1 MPEETA
7 QQASGPNLTI
17 GDLVLTAQ
25 IIQAAANKGVFR
37 AEELRPVGD
46 FYERLITFLEASGA
60 ITKPATPTDESVTAT
75 PPTEE
80 KANAKTRR
88 KA

>member
-1 MPEETA
+1 MSEETA
-7 QQASGPNLTI
+7 QQAPGPNLTI

-25 IIQAAANKGVFR
+25 IIQAAATKGVFK

-46 FYERLITFLEASGA
+46 FYERLVTFLEASGA
-60 ITKPATPTDESVTAT
+60 ITKAPAPAPAAQPTTT
-75 PPTEE
+75 TQE

>member
-1 MPEETA
+1 MSEEQA
-7 QQASGPNLTI
+7 QGPNLTI

-25 IIQAAANKGVFR
+25 IIQAAAGKGVFK

-46 FYERLITFLEASGA
+46 FYERLVSFLEASGA
-60 ITKPATPTDESVTAT
+60 VQRT
-75 PPTEE
+75 PPEAPAAATETQTQE